1 MGAEIQLRAVDDSDI
16 PIFHAQ
22 ESDAESIHKAAFMPA
37 EPATMAA
44 FAARWERLRR
54 NASIVRRTIVV
65 DGNVAGHIDTF
76 VEDGNREV
84 SYWLGRTWWG
94 QGIATRALALFAT
107 EIDERPLFAR
117 VATDNVASLHVLQ
130 KCGFV
135 IYGAARGYA
144 DARGMEID
152 EYLLRLD

>member
-1 MGAEIQLRAVDDSDI
+1 MSAAMAPVPAALANDAAWREQALAQLLQAVHD
-16 PIFHAQ
+16 
-22 ESDAESIHKAAFMPA
+22 
-37 EPATMAA
+37 EPWAHDF
-44 FAARWERLRR
+44 FALIRR
-54 NASIVRRTIVV
+54 
-65 DGNVAGHIDTF
+65 ID
-76 VEDGNREV
+76 
-84 SYWLGRTWWG
+84 
-94 QGIATRALALFAT
+94 ATRALALFAT